1 VTDAV
6 AREGARADAI
16 DMGWHVTAKVAHRN
30 LLSSH
35 SARVGYCCSIAAL
48 LVFFG
53 CHQLQRAN
61 AEGDTRTISFHHVH
75 TDEELTVTYKVNGRY
90 DEEALK
96 KINYL
101 LRDWRESEPTKMD
114 PHLIDL
120 LWEVH
125 REVGAKEAIWIIC
138 GYRSPETNSMLRRRS
153 SGVAEFSQHTLGK
166 AIDFYIPGVPL
177 ERLREV
183 GLRAQRG
190 GVGFYPT
197 SGSPFVHL
205 DTGSVRHWPRMPEAQ
220 LASVLAKGQ
229 LKSTVAQADTQ
240 RSSPN
245 LFARIFG
252 GGRDEDEDAKT
263 AAAPAKPVRK
273 PATTPEA
280 RTEKPAVVAGASA
293 KPESYQVASAGSK
306 PVAKQVLAS
315 ASSEIVVSPAS
326 YEVASAKS
334 RPVRLAQAAAAPVAP
349 ASASVNDIIN
359 ERGYWQGLPSADAN
373 DASQAGGRTT
383 APVSRRGGAAA
394 TASADPAAT
403 ASATPWPLTDRS
415 GNEPIPN
422 ALAYAAQP
430 TPIATART
438 LPMGLG
444 TSRAAPVAPPETTIA
459 VKRFDDRPSSVV
471 PPSTTKVSV
480 VRVGDRFNDPW
491 MRAMIV
497 SPSAQ
502 NFMKTTLLGATDFR
516 NLGPYLQKPA
526 TTVMTTFSNDPYR
539 GMICEKFDGSAVV
552 FVSTATFS
560 TAALR

>member
-1 VTDAV
+1 MTV
-6 AREGARADAI
+6 
-16 DMGWHVTAKVAHRN
+16 KVAHRN

-35 SARVGYCCSIAAL
+35 SARAAYCCSIAAL
-48 LVFFG
+48 LIFFG
-53 CHQLQRAN
+53 CHKLQSAN

-75 TDEELTVTYKVNGRY
+75 TDEELTITYKVNGRY

-138 GYRSPETNSMLRRRS
+138 GYRSPGTNSMLRRRS

-197 SGSPFVHL
+197 SGSPFVHM

-229 LKSTVAQADTQ
+229 LRYAVAQADTQ
-240 RSSPN
+240 QSAPS
-245 LFARIFG
+245 LFARLFG
-252 GGRDEDEDAKT
+252 GGRTEAEDAKT
-263 AAAPAKPVRK
+263 AAAAAPAKPTRK
-273 PATTPEA
+273 PAVPEA
-280 RTEKPAVVAGASA
+280 RTDKPAVVVAASETRVEKTATAPFPQA
-293 KPESYQVASAGSK
+293 KPAKTETYQVASAASK
-306 PVAKQVLAS
+306 PVAKQMLAS
-315 ASSEIVVSPAS
+315 ASSEIVATPAS

-334 RPVRLAQAAAAPVAP
+334 KPVRLAQAAPTAAAS
-349 ASASVNDIIN
+349 ASASVTDIIN
-359 ERGYWQGLPSADAN
+359 ERGYWRGLPSADAI
-373 DASQAGGRTT
+373 DAPQTGSTRAAATRRNT
-383 APVSRRGGAAA
+383 ATA
-394 TASADPAAT
+394 TASADPATT
-403 ASATPWPLTDRS
+403 ASATPWPLTDRVAS
-415 GNEPIPN
+415 EPIPN

-438 LPMGLG
+438 LPMGVG
-444 TSRAAPVAPPETTIA
+444 TLRAAPVAAPETTIA
-459 VKRFDDRPSSVV
+459 VKRSDDRPSSVV
-471 PPSTTKVSV
+471 TTKVASV

-502 NFMKTTLLGATDFR
+502 NYLRTTLLGATDFR
-516 NLGPYLQKPA
+516 NLGPYLQKPT

-560 TAALR
+560 TASLR

>member
-1 VTDAV
+1 MTDAV

-16 DMGWHVTAKVAHRN
+16 DMGWHVTAKVAHRY

-53 CHQLQRAN
+53 CHQLQSAN

-245 LFARIFG
+245 IFARIFG
-252 GGRDEDEDAKT
+252 GGRDEDEDEDAKT

-273 PATTPEA
+273 PATAPEA
-280 RTEKPAVVAGASA
+280 RTEKPAVVAAASA

-315 ASSEIVVSPAS
+315 ASSEIVASPAS

-334 RPVRLAQAAAAPVAP
+334 KPVRLAQAAAAPVAP

-359 ERGYWQGLPSADAN
+359 DRGYWQGLPSADAT
-373 DASQAGGRTT
+373 DASQAGGGRTA
-383 APVSRRGGAAA
+383 APVSRRGGA
-394 TASADPAAT
+394 TASSDPAAT
-403 ASATPWPLTDRS
+403 ASATPWPLTDRA

-430 TPIATART
+430 NPIATART
-438 LPMGLG
+438 LPTGLG
-444 TSRAAPVAPPETTIA
+444 MSRAAPVAPPETTIA
-459 VKRFDDRPSSVV
+459 VKRSDDRPSSVV
-471 PPSTTKVSV
+471 PTKVASV

-502 NFMKTTLLGATDFR
+502 SYMKTTLLGATDFR
-516 NLGPYLQKPA
+516 NLGPYMQKPA
-526 TTVMTTFSNDPYR
+526 TTVMTTFSSDPFR

-560 TAALR
+560 TASLR

>member
-1 VTDAV
+1 VTV
-6 AREGARADAI
+6 
-16 DMGWHVTAKVAHRN
+16 KVAHRN
-30 LLSSH
+30 LLFSH
-35 SARVGYCCSIAAL
+35 SARAAYCCSIAAL
-48 LVFFG
+48 LIFFG
-53 CHQLQRAN
+53 CHKLQSAN

-75 TDEELTVTYKVNGRY
+75 TDEELTITYKVNGRY

-138 GYRSPETNSMLRRRS
+138 GYRSPGTNSMLRRRS

-197 SGSPFVHL
+197 SGSPFVHM

-229 LKSTVAQADTQ
+229 LKYASAQADTQ
-240 RSSPN
+240 QSAPS
-245 LFARIFG
+245 LFARLFG
-252 GGRDEDEDAKT
+252 GGRNEAEDAKT
-263 AAAPAKPVRK
+263 AATAAAKPTRK
-273 PATTPEA
+273 PAVPEA
-280 RTEKPAVVAGASA
+280 RTDKPAVVAAASETRVEKVSTAPFPQA
-293 KPESYQVASAGSK
+293 KPAKVETYQVASAASK

-315 ASSEIVVSPAS
+315 ASSEIVATPAS

-334 RPVRLAQAAAAPVAP
+334 KPVRLAQAAPTPAAPS
-349 ASASVNDIIN
+349 SASVTDIIN
-359 ERGYWQGLPSADAN
+359 ERGYWRGLPSADAV
-373 DASQAGGRTT
+373 DAPQTGSTRAAAARRNT
-383 APVSRRGGAAA
+383 ASA
-394 TASADPAAT
+394 TASADPATT
-403 ASATPWPLTDRS
+403 ASATPWPLTDRVAS
-415 GNEPIPN
+415 EPIPN

-438 LPMGLG
+438 LPMGMG
-444 TSRAAPVAPPETTIA
+444 TSRAAPVAAPETTIA
-459 VKRFDDRPSSVV
+459 VKRSDDRPSSVV
-471 PPSTTKVSV
+471 PTKVANV

-502 NFMKTTLLGATDFR
+502 NYLRTTLLGATDFR
-516 NLGPYLQKPA
+516 NLGPYLQKPT

-560 TAALR
+560 TASLR

>member
-1 VTDAV
+1 MTV
-6 AREGARADAI
+6 
-16 DMGWHVTAKVAHRN
+16 KVAHRN

-35 SARVGYCCSIAAL
+35 SARAAYCCSIAAL
-48 LVFFG
+48 LIFFG
-53 CHQLQRAN
+53 CHKLQSAN
-61 AEGDTRTISFHHVH
+61 AEGETRTISFHHVH
-75 TDEELTVTYKVNGRY
+75 TDEELTITYKVNGRY

-138 GYRSPETNSMLRRRS
+138 GYRSPGTNSMLRRRS

-197 SGSPFVHL
+197 SGSPFVHM

-229 LKSTVAQADTQ
+229 LKYASAQADTQ
-240 RSSPN
+240 QSAPS
-245 LFARIFG
+245 LFARLFG
-252 GGRDEDEDAKT
+252 GGRNEAEDAKT
-263 AAAPAKPVRK
+263 AATAAAKPTRK
-273 PATTPEA
+273 PAVPEA
-280 RTEKPAVVAGASA
+280 RTDKPAVVAAASETRVEKVSTAPFPQA
-293 KPESYQVASAGSK
+293 KPAKVETYQVASAASK

-315 ASSEIVVSPAS
+315 ASSEIVATPAS

-334 RPVRLAQAAAAPVAP
+334 KPVRLAQAAATPAAPS
-349 ASASVNDIIN
+349 SASVTDIIN
-359 ERGYWQGLPSADAN
+359 ERGYWRGLPSADAV
-373 DASQAGGRTT
+373 DAPQTGSTRAAAARRNT
-383 APVSRRGGAAA
+383 ASA
-394 TASADPAAT
+394 TASADP
-403 ASATPWPLTDRS
+403 ASATPWPLTDRVAS
-415 GNEPIPN
+415 EPIPN

-438 LPMGLG
+438 LPMGVG
-444 TSRAAPVAPPETTIA
+444 TSRAAPVAAPETTIA
-459 VKRFDDRPSSVV
+459 VKRSDDRPSSVV
-471 PPSTTKVSV
+471 PTKVANV

-502 NFMKTTLLGATDFR
+502 NYLRTTLLGATDFR
-516 NLGPYLQKPA
+516 NLGPYLQKPT

-539 GMICEKFDGSAVV
+539 GMVSEKFDGSAVV

-560 TAALR
+560 TASLR

>member
-1 VTDAV
+1 VTV
-6 AREGARADAI
+6 
-16 DMGWHVTAKVAHRN
+16 KVAHRN

-35 SARVGYCCSIAAL
+35 SARAAFCCSIAAL
-48 LVFFG
+48 LIFFG
-53 CHQLQRAN
+53 CHKLQSAN

-75 TDEELTVTYKVNGRY
+75 TDEELTITYKVNGRY

-96 KINYL
+96 KINHL
-101 LRDWRESEPTKMD
+101 MRDWRESEPTKMD

-138 GYRSPETNSMLRRRS
+138 GYRSPGTNSMLRRRS

-197 SGSPFVHL
+197 SGSPFVHM

-229 LKSTVAQADTQ
+229 LRYASAQADTQ
-240 RSSPN
+240 QSAPS
-245 LFARIFG
+245 LFARLFG
-252 GGRDEDEDAKT
+252 GGRNEAEEAKT
-263 AAAPAKPVRK
+263 AAAAAAAKPTRK
-273 PATTPEA
+273 PATAPEA
-280 RTEKPAVVAGASA
+280 RTEKPAVVAAASESRVEKTATAPFPQA
-293 KPESYQVASAGSK
+293 KPAKTETYQVASAASK
-306 PVAKQVLAS
+306 PVAKQIVAS
-315 ASSEIVVSPAS
+315 ASSEIVATPAS

-334 RPVRLAQAAAAPVAP
+334 KPVRLAQAATPPAAP
-349 ASASVNDIIN
+349 ASASVTDIIN
-359 ERGYWQGLPSADAN
+359 ERGYWRGLPSADAI
-373 DASQAGGRTT
+373 DAPQAGSAR
-383 APVSRRGGAAA
+383 AAVARRNAAGA
-394 TASADPAAT
+394 TASADPATLAND
-403 ASATPWPLTDRS
+403 TPWPLTDRVAS
-415 GNEPIPN
+415 EPIPN

-438 LPMGLG
+438 LPMGVG
-444 TSRAAPVAPPETTIA
+444 TSRATPAAAPETTIV
-459 VKRFDDRPSSVV
+459 VKRSDDRPSSVV
-471 PPSTTKVSV
+471 TTKVASV

-502 NFMKTTLLGATDFR
+502 NYLRTTLLGATDFR
-516 NLGPYLQKPA
+516 NLGPYLQKPT

-539 GMICEKFDGSAVV
+539 GMVSEKFDGSAVV

-560 TAALR
+560 TASLR

>member
-1 VTDAV
+1 MTV
-6 AREGARADAI
+6 
-16 DMGWHVTAKVAHRN
+16 KVAHRK

-35 SARVGYCCSIAAL
+35 SARAAYCCSIAAL
-48 LVFFG
+48 LIFFG
-53 CHQLQRAN
+53 CHKLQSAN

-75 TDEELTVTYKVNGRY
+75 TDEELTITYKVNGRY

-138 GYRSPETNSMLRRRS
+138 GYRSPGTNSMLRRRS

-197 SGSPFVHL
+197 SGSPFVHM

-229 LKSTVAQADTQ
+229 LRYASAQADTQ
-240 RSSPN
+240 QSAPS
-245 LFARIFG
+245 LFARLFG
-252 GGRDEDEDAKT
+252 GGRNEAEETKT
-263 AAAPAKPVRK
+263 AAAAPAKPTRK
-273 PATTPEA
+273 PATAPEA
-280 RTEKPAVVAGASA
+280 RTEKPAVVAASESRVEKVATAPFPQA
-293 KPESYQVASAGSK
+293 KPAKTESHQVASAASK

-315 ASSEIVVSPAS
+315 ASSEIAATPAS

-334 RPVRLAQAAAAPVAP
+334 KPVRLAQAGTTPATS
-349 ASASVNDIIN
+349 ASASVTDIIN
-359 ERGYWQGLPSADAN
+359 ERGYWRGLPSADAI
-373 DASQAGGRTT
+373 DTPQAGSSR
-383 APVSRRGGAAA
+383 AVVSRRNAGA
-394 TASADPAAT
+394 TASADPAT
-403 ASATPWPLTDRS
+403 MASDTPWPLTDRVAS
-415 GNEPIPN
+415 EPIPN

-438 LPMGLG
+438 LPMGMG
-444 TSRAAPVAPPETTIA
+444 TSRAAPVAAPETTIA
-459 VKRFDDRPSSVV
+459 VKSSDDRPTSVV
-471 PPSTTKVSV
+471 TTKVASV

-502 NFMKTTLLGATDFR
+502 NYLRTTLLGATDFR
-516 NLGPYLQKPA
+516 NLGPYLQKPT

-560 TAALR
+560 TASLR

>member
-1 VTDAV
+1 VTV
-6 AREGARADAI
+6 
-16 DMGWHVTAKVAHRN
+16 KVAHRN

-35 SARVGYCCSIAAL
+35 SARAAYCCSIAAL
-48 LVFFG
+48 LIFFG
-53 CHQLQRAN
+53 CHKLQSAN

-75 TDEELTVTYKVNGRY
+75 TDEELTITYKVNGRY

-138 GYRSPETNSMLRRRS
+138 GYRSPGTNSMLRRRS

-166 AIDFYIPGVPL
+166 AIDFYIPGVHL

-197 SGSPFVHL
+197 SGSPFVHM

-229 LKSTVAQADTQ
+229 LRYAVTQADTQ
-240 RSSPN
+240 QSTPS
-245 LFARIFG
+245 LFARLFG
-252 GGRDEDEDAKT
+252 GGRNEAEDAKT
-263 AAAPAKPVRK
+263 AAAPAKPTRK
-273 PATTPEA
+273 PTAAPEA
-280 RTEKPAVVAGASA
+280 RTEKPAVVAAAESRVEKASTAPFPQA
-293 KPESYQVASAGSK
+293 KPAKTETYQVASADSK

-315 ASSEIVVSPAS
+315 ASSEIVATPAS

-334 RPVRLAQAAAAPVAP
+334 KPVRLAQAAPIPAAPS
-349 ASASVNDIIN
+349 SASVTDIIN
-359 ERGYWQGLPSADAN
+359 ERGYWRGLPSADAV
-373 DASQAGGRTT
+373 DAPQTGSTRAPAARRNT
-383 APVSRRGGAAA
+383 ATA
-394 TASADPAAT
+394 TASADPATT
-403 ASATPWPLTDRS
+403 ASATPWPLTDRVAS
-415 GNEPIPN
+415 EPIPN

-438 LPMGLG
+438 LPMGVG
-444 TSRAAPVAPPETTIA
+444 TSRAAPVAAPETTIA
-459 VKRFDDRPSSVV
+459 VKRSDDRPSSVV
-471 PPSTTKVSV
+471 PTKVASV

-502 NFMKTTLLGATDFR
+502 NYLRTTLLGATDFR
-516 NLGPYLQKPA
+516 NLGPYLQKPT

-539 GMICEKFDGSAVV
+539 GMVSEKFDGSAVV

-560 TAALR
+560 TASLR

>member
-1 VTDAV
+1 MTV
-6 AREGARADAI
+6 
-16 DMGWHVTAKVAHRN
+16 KVAHRN

-35 SARVGYCCSIAAL
+35 SARAAYCCSIAAL
-48 LVFFG
+48 LIFFG
-53 CHQLQRAN
+53 CHKLQSAN

-75 TDEELTVTYKVNGRY
+75 TDEELTITYKVNGRY

-138 GYRSPETNSMLRRRS
+138 GYRSPGTNSMLRRRS

-197 SGSPFVHL
+197 SGSPFVHM

-229 LKSTVAQADTQ
+229 LKYASAQADTQ
-240 RSSPN
+240 QSTPG
-245 LFARIFG
+245 LFARLFG
-252 GGRDEDEDAKT
+252 GGRNEAEEAKT
-263 AAAPAKPVRK
+263 AAAAAKPTRK
-273 PATTPEA
+273 PTAAPEA
-280 RTEKPAVVAGASA
+280 RTEKPAVVAAAAESRVEKVSTVPFPQA
-293 KPESYQVASAGSK
+293 KPAKTETYQVASAATK

-315 ASSEIVVSPAS
+315 ASSEIVATPAS

-334 RPVRLAQAAAAPVAP
+334 KPVRLAQAAPTPAAPS
-349 ASASVNDIIN
+349 SASVTDIIN
-359 ERGYWQGLPSADAN
+359 ERGYWRGLPSADAV
-373 DASQAGGRTT
+373 DAPQTGSTRAAAARRNT
-383 APVSRRGGAAA
+383 ATA
-394 TASADPAAT
+394 TASADPATT
-403 ASATPWPLTDRS
+403 ASATPWPLTDRVAS
-415 GNEPIPN
+415 EPIPN

-438 LPMGLG
+438 LPMGVG
-444 TSRAAPVAPPETTIA
+444 TSRAAPVAAPETTIA
-459 VKRFDDRPSSVV
+459 VKRSDDRPSSVV
-471 PPSTTKVSV
+471 PTKVASV

-502 NFMKTTLLGATDFR
+502 NYLRTTLLGATDFR
-516 NLGPYLQKPA
+516 NLGPYLQKPT

-560 TAALR
+560 TASLR

>member
-1 VTDAV
+1 MTV
-6 AREGARADAI
+6 
-16 DMGWHVTAKVAHRN
+16 KVAHRD

-35 SARVGYCCSIAAL
+35 SARAAYCCSIAAL
-48 LVFFG
+48 LIFFG
-53 CHQLQRAN
+53 CHKLQSAN
-61 AEGDTRTISFHHVH
+61 AEGETRTISFHHVH
-75 TDEELTVTYKVNGRY
+75 TDEELTITYKVNGRY

-153 SGVAEFSQHTLGK
+153 SGVAQFSQHTLGK

-197 SGSPFVHL
+197 SGSPFVHM

-240 RSSPN
+240 RSSPS
-245 LFARIFG
+245 LFARLFG
-252 GGRDEDEDAKT
+252 GGRDEEEDAKT
-263 AAAPAKPVRK
+263 AAAPAKPARK
-273 PATTPEA
+273 PAPAPEA
-280 RTEKPAVVAGASA
+280 RTEKPAVVAAASESRIEKVATTPLPQAKPA
-293 KPESYQVASAGSK
+293 KPESYQVASAASK
-306 PVAKQVLAS
+306 PVAKPILAS
-315 ASSEIVVSPAS
+315 ASSEIVASPAS
-326 YEVASAKS
+326 YEVASATSK
-334 RPVRLAQAAAAPVAP
+334 PVRLAQAANPVARTG
-349 ASASVNDIIN
+349 ASANDIIN
-359 ERGYWQGLPSADAN
+359 ERGYWRGLPSTEAADAP
-373 DASQAGGRTT
+373 QAGAARAT
-383 APVSRRGGAAA
+383 APAARRGVA
-394 TASADPAAT
+394 TADPATT
-403 ASATPWPLTDRS
+403 ASTTPWPLTDRAS
-415 GNEPIPN
+415 NEPIPN

-430 TPIATART
+430 TSIATART

-459 VKRFDDRPSSVV
+459 VKRSDDRPSSVV
-471 PPSTTKVSV
+471 PPNTKVSV

-502 NFMKTTLLGATDFR
+502 NYMKTTLLGATDFR
-516 NLGPYLQKPA
+516 NLGPYMQKPA

-552 FVSTATFS
+552 FVSTAAFS
-560 TAALR
+560 TASLR